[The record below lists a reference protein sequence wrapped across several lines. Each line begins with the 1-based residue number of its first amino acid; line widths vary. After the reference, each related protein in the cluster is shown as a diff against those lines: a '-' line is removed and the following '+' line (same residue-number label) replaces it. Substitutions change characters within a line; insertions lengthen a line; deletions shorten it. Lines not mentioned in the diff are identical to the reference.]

1 MDKSIGNHFM
11 EEAHMSNKHK
21 KMLKLIANQR
31 VTDDNHNETPF
42 YIHQT
47 GKSKDVWQFQT
58 LGRNGA
64 IRLIASQSVN

>member
-1 MDKSIGNHFM
+1 MDKSIGNYFM

-31 VTDDNHNETPF
+31 VTDYNHNETAF

-47 GKSKDVWQFQT
+47 GKSEDVWQFQT

-64 IRLIASQSVN
+64 IRLHS